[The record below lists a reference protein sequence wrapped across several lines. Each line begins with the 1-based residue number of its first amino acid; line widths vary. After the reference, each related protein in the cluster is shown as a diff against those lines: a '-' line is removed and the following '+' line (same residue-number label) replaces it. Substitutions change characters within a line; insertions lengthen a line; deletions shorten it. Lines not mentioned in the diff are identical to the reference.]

1 MRGLREGALI
11 RAIHSLRM
19 SRWRARRSR
28 YAYSS
33 ACMTA
38 SLAGRNSVGC
48 VIRKPLARFRIF
60 LCRRREGTL
69 RLTRG
74 ISVLLLH
81 VGGSPPQ
88 TPGVLPG
95 QNEQLAVLTLPAR
108 AFVPEEVTLLRVRTH
123 NLAGFRHP
131 ESFGRRASGTEF
143 S

>member
-1 MRGLREGALI
+1 
-11 RAIHSLRM
+11 M
-19 SRWRARRSR
+19 SRLRARRSR

-33 ACMTA
+33 ACSKA
-38 SLAGRNSVGC
+38 SFAGRNRVRC

-74 ISVLLLH
+74 ISVLLLLK

-95 QNEQLAVLTLPAR
+95 QDEQLAVLTLA
-108 AFVPEEVTLLRVRTH
+108 AWGLVPEEGGPFRLRAPGFVR
-123 NLAGFRHP
+123 LRH
-131 ESFGRRASGTEF
+131 SG
-143 S
+143 